1 MARAAAALAF
11 MSIGG
16 RARARGKAL
25 WQGRRA
31 GRAMRLGGHA
41 EGPFM
46 GRLGAEAG
54 AAREAY
60 ARLMAACARPSRA
73 SVMLGDGTVREEE
86 TFDPAAAEAAMGAVA
101 RGLEGWDV
109 RPASTARNDDKRRL
123 FTKFSVEEAGHRVS
137 GHLSLQYHVLLYYE
151 PDQRVMD
158 CQRRL
163 AEVIGQAG
171 GADERRAA
179 RGDEVARRM
188 LAEAGVGGTGE
199 QEIFEALY
207 NDAALRE
214 RIASEVD
221 ADDAGAREL
230 RAERAALLSEL
241 DSRLLEVYRTSHV
254 LIDEARLVGGEEG
267 YLFSLDLERA
277 GGGLDPGAI
286 GGAARE
292 AIARRVSQVRV
303 AVEAEAR
310 RRA

>member
-1 MARAAAALAF
+1 
-11 MSIGG
+11 
-16 RARARGKAL
+16 
-25 WQGRRA
+25 
-31 GRAMRLGGHA
+31 MRLGGA
-41 EGPFM
+41 ADGPFM
-46 GRLGAEAG
+46 GRLGAEAD

-60 ARLMAACARPSRA
+60 ARLMAACTRPARA

-86 TFDPAAAEAAMGAVA
+86 TFDPAAAEEAMGGVA
-101 RGLEGWDV
+101 RGLDGWDV
-109 RPASTARNDDKRRL
+109 RAPDTTRNDDKRRL
-123 FTKFSVEEAGHRVS
+123 FTKFSVEEEGHRVS

-163 AEVIGQAG
+163 SEVIGQAG

-188 LAEAGVGGTGE
+188 LAEAGVEASGE

-207 NDAALRE
+207 NDAGLRA
-214 RIASEVD
+214 RIAAAVD
-221 ADDAGAREL
+221 AADEGARNL
-230 RAERAALLSEL
+230 RAERASLLAEL

-267 YLFSLDLERA
+267 YLFSLDVERA
-277 GGGLDPGAI
+277 GGGLDPGAMPA
-286 GGAARE
+286 AARE
-292 AIARRVSQVRV
+292 AVARRVAQAR
-303 AVEAEAR
+303 AALEAEAG

>member
-1 MARAAAALAF
+1 
-11 MSIGG
+11 
-16 RARARGKAL
+16 
-25 WQGRRA
+25 
-31 GRAMRLGGHA
+31 MRLGAGSDDA
-41 EGPFM
+41 FLA
-46 GRLGAEAG
+46 RLGADAG

-60 ARLMAACARPSRA
+60 ARLMASCARPSRA
-73 SVMLGDGTVREEE
+73 HVMLGDGTVREEE
-86 TFDPAAAEAAMGAVA
+86 TFDPAAAERAMGGIAG
-101 RGLEGWDV
+101 GLGGWDV
-109 RPASTARNDDKRRL
+109 RPASTSRNDDKRRL
-123 FTKFSVEEAGHRVS
+123 FTKFSIGEAGHTIS

-151 PDQRVMD
+151 PDSRVMD

-163 AEVIGQAG
+163 AGVIERAG

-188 LAEAGVGGTGE
+188 LAEAGVGDAGE

-214 RIASEVD
+214 RISAEVD
-221 ADDAGAREL
+221 AAGAGERDL

-241 DSRLLEVYRTSHV
+241 DSRLLEVYRTSDA

-267 YLFSLDLERA
+267 FLFSLDLERA
-277 GGGLDPGAI
+277 GGGLDTAAI

-292 AIARRVSQVRV
+292 AIARRVSQVRG